1 MIAIVDCISYSSFF
15 CESSSYSRSKK
26 FNIGSASLNLFSIS
40 VSFNSS
46 EGEGA
51 GFCSSGFRIDPSV
64 EFKV

>member
-1 MIAIVDCISYSSFF
+1 MIAIVDFISSSSFF
-15 CESSSYSRSKK
+15 CDSSSYSRSKK

-46 EGEGA
+46 EGEGG
-51 GFCSSGFRIDPSV
+51 GFCSSGIRIDSPV